1 MRDFFNR
8 SIPLN
13 VAFCACYF
21 LLAILGFQWGALT
34 ANATLLWPPSGLAAF
49 ACLVFGSRV
58 LPGLLL
64 GAILSSQSISLANL
78 PENSALSYLIGL
90 VNGSSSIFQAY
101 IIARLSQTYYQQGF
115 RVTTRSAFYFT
126 LTVLV
131 CCTIAATISN
141 FMLWQADI
149 VRAASAIQNWVVWW
163 TGDTIGV
170 FIITPLLLWIHHR
183 KTFFQQSQENTFFIF
198 SVGAGIVLLV
208 AATVGHKERE
218 TFKTNLIHAADL
230 VQLQLQ
236 SNVDLAIRDFTS
248 LRNVDLQNEAQ
259 FRKQTELYLTSNS
272 IVDSVSLI
280 NLRSDPASAENDSN
294 HLSLKR
300 SKEHSF
306 EWNVESTP
314 FETIVTPSNTKKQ
327 NNKVVYWVTAFNQE
341 DSKITLETPIYICLT
356 ETEDCNTR
364 YLMSAVFDL
373 NKLMQSSIGNTALKE
388 INIQLAISNESST
401 KTYLQWTKAQWT
413 VVHNTN
419 DLIQNPATNS
429 SKKAPLIKVADSE
442 WQLLI
447 APQNIPTQLIPT
459 LLQCGILLIG
469 FSLVTLLSAYLQA
482 LFKQDQLIIDNQ
494 KKLKEEIN
502 NQTEALRAA
511 NDWLLKEMDAK
522 RITQEQLKASESHL
536 RTLLD
541 NIPDPV
547 WLKSPEGSYISF
559 NKAVTE
565 MFFRQQHEVVGK
577 SASDYVDKEFA
588 DAIMAF
594 EAAALASNEAVRRDL
609 WMHIPSKNEHR
620 LMDTI
625 KIAMRDQDNSPIGI
639 LSIAR
644 DITEQH
650 KLINELEK
658 FKRFA
663 EFASEGF
670 SIMSLTAETLY
681 MNRSMQRMLLSNQN
695 SSHNK
700 FEKYFPEDLQEQWR
714 ENIFPYVLLKGFWQG
729 ELAALRSDN
738 SRFPTKATFFAIR
751 DDKGQPLYIGEI
763 MSDISEQKLIE
774 ESLQLAK
781 KTAEEATRAK
791 SRFLA
796 NMSHEIRTPLN
807 AVLGYSQLFMTDPHL
822 SAQQQERMQ
831 SILSAGQRLLHLIND
846 ILDLS
851 KIEAGVLHLRQDYFD
866 LHQELNDI
874 VSIMNAKAI
883 AKGLALN
890 SSIQLPNPAIVKSDR
905 QKIGQVVLN
914 LIGNAI
920 KFTQTGAINL
930 NVHIDKEE
938 IYINITDT
946 GPGIS
951 AQELQSLFSAFKQ
964 GKAGEDSGGTGLGL
978 VISKHIAESLG
989 GDITLTSESGKG
1001 TTAIFRLPLAIEYSA
1016 TIEYS
1021 PLVANAKLAENES
1034 CSVLVVEDDPASRDL
1049 LVNLLRNMGC
1059 EVREAPTGK
1068 AGLAAAISRKP
1079 NIIFT
1084 DIRMPELTG
1093 THMLKEL
1100 RKTFSKNELPVVAVS
1115 ASSLEHERNFYLAE
1129 GFHEFI
1135 GKPYQFS
1142 DIYNTLQKL
1151 TNVKFA
1157 NTEQSEQPV
1166 ELAEIERTAWSNP
1179 TELIELHMQL
1189 IQLKASLSS
1198 GDMSSSKKLF
1208 TLQTPQTIGRNSY
1221 QRIHNAIKQYD
1232 LVLAERFLDELLTE
1246 IDAALT

>member
-1 MRDFFNR
+1 MRNFFSK

-13 VAFCACYF
+13 VTFCMSYL

-34 ANATLLWPPSGLAAF
+34 ANATLLWPPSGLAVF

-64 GAILSSQSISLANL
+64 GAILSSQSISLANPL
-78 PENSALSYLIGL
+78 ENSALSFLIGL
-90 VNGSSSIFQAY
+90 VNGCSSILQAY
-101 IIARLSQTYYQQGF
+101 VIARLSQVYYHRDF
-115 RVTTRSAFYFT
+115 RVPTRSAFYFT
-126 LTVLV
+126 LTVLM

-141 FMLWQADI
+141 LMLWQAEV

-163 TGDTIGV
+163 TGDAIGV
-170 FIITPLLLWIHHR
+170 LIITPLLLWIHHR

-208 AATVGHKERE
+208 TATVGHKERE
-218 TFKTNLIHAADL
+218 TFKTNLVHTADL
-230 VQLQLQ
+230 IQLQLQ
-236 SNVDLAIRDFTS
+236 SNVDLAIRDFIN
-248 LRNVDLQNEAQ
+248 LRNLDLQNEIQ
-259 FRKQTELYLTSNS
+259 FRQHTEPYLNRNLMIS
-272 IVDSVSLI
+272 SVSLMKFAVH
-280 NLRSDPASAENDSN
+280 DVSAVTDKNRF
-294 HLSLKR
+294 SLKR
-300 SKEHSF
+300 SKSNGF
-306 EWNVESTP
+306 EWEEDSTSISHHIIP
-314 FETIVTPSNTKKQ
+314 TITAKSDGAI
-327 NNKVVYWVTAFNQE
+327 VYWLSSLNQE
-341 DSKITLETPIYICLT
+341 DSTINLETPIYLCLPDNKSCT
-356 ETEDCNTR
+356 LHHLITAT
-364 YLMSAVFDL
+364 L
-373 NKLMQSSIGNTALKE
+373 NLNALMQNSIGSAALTG
-388 INIQLAISNESST
+388 INVQLAISDKNLN
-401 KTYLQWTKAQWT
+401 KIFLQWTGNEWT
-413 VVHNTN
+413 KISKNN
-419 DLIQNPATNS
+419 DVIQNPATNS
-429 SKKAPLIKVADSE
+429 SKNPTFIKIADSE

-447 APQNIPTQLIPT
+447 GTQNVPSQLAPT

-469 FSLVTLLSAYLQA
+469 FSLVALLSAYLQA
-482 LFKQDQLIIDNQ
+482 LFRQDQLIIENQ
-494 KKLKEEIN
+494 EKLKEEIN
-502 NQTEALRAA
+502 SQTEALRAA
-511 NDWLLKEMDAK
+511 NDWLLKEMEAK

-565 MFFRQQHEVVGK
+565 MFYRKQQDVIGK
-577 SASDYVDKEFA
+577 NASDYVDKEFA

-594 EAAALASNEAVRRDL
+594 EAAALESNEAVRRDL

-625 KIAMRDQDNSPIGI
+625 KIAMRDQDNAPIGI

-670 SIMSLTAETLY
+670 SIMSLTADTLY

-695 SSHNK
+695 PSHNK

-729 ELAALRSDN
+729 ELAALRSDQ

-874 VSIMNAKAI
+874 VSIMNAKAT

-890 SSIQLPNPAIVKSDR
+890 SSIQLPTPAIVKSDR

-920 KFTQTGAINL
+920 KFTQSGAINL
-930 NVHIDKEE
+930 HVHIDKEE

-989 GDITLTSESGKG
+989 GDITLASESGKG
-1001 TTAIFRLPLAIEYSA
+1001 TTAIFRLPLAIEYAA

-1049 LVNLLRNMGC
+1049 LVNLLRDMGC
-1059 EVREAPTGK
+1059 EVSEAPTGK
-1068 AGLAAAISRKP
+1068 AGLAAAISHKP

-1093 THMLKEL
+1093 TDMLKEL

-1157 NTEQSEQPV
+1157 NTEQSEQPA
-1166 ELAEIERTAWSNP
+1166 ELTEIERTAWSNP
-1179 TELIELHMQL
+1179 TELNELHMQL

-1208 TLQTPQTIGRNSY
+1208 NLQTPQAIGRNSY